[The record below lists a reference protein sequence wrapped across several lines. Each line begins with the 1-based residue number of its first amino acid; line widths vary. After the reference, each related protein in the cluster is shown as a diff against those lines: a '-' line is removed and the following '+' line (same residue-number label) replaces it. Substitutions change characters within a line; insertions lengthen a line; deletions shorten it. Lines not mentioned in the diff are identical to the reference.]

1 MSNPYDPNQQ
11 GYGQDANQQGYGQ
24 QPGYGQDVNGQQNY
38 GQPAYGMDQNG
49 YGAPMGT
56 DPMAVEKADKK
67 ATQALVL
74 SIVGFFCCGI
84 VAIAGIVLGFQSKK
98 ELEAAGRKD
107 TGKSMAAIIIGAIGL
122 LVNTGFAIYRLSN
135 N

>member
-11 GYGQDANQQGYGQ
+11 GYGQDANQQSYGQ
-24 QPGYGQDVNGQQNY
+24 QAGYGQDVNGQQNY

-67 ATQALVL
+67 ATQALIFSV
-74 SIVGFFCCGI
+74 VGFFCCGI
-84 VAIAGIVLGFQSKK
+84 LSIVGIVMGVQSKK
-98 ELEAAGRKD
+98 ELQAAGRTD
-107 TGKSMAAIIIGAIGL
+107 AGKSMAAIVIGALAI
-122 LVNTGFAIYRLSN
+122 LVNIGGLIYRLSN